1 MSKRA
6 FCAFLFCLFLI
17 ILPGNVY
24 SMDMKNIIAF
34 PVPFNPKIHNNIE
47 IGNKPATSVGPIDK
61 VKIEIYDINGDSV
74 FKRDYSSLNVY
85 WNGRNN
91 SGKIVRPGLYIIKVT
106 LENSATGA
114 YGKKIIRILVQG

>member
-1 MSKRA
+1 MSKKA
-6 FCAFLFCLFLI
+6 FCTFLFCLFLI
-17 ILPGNVY
+17 ILPVNVFPF
-24 SMDMKNIIAF
+24 DMKNIIAF
-34 PVPFNPKIHNNIE
+34 PVPFNPKIHDYLT
-47 IGNKPATSVGPIDK
+47 IGTKTPFAGNVDK

-91 SGKIVRPGLYIIKVT
+91 SGKIVRPGLYIIKIT
-106 LENSATGA
+106 LEYSGTGD

>member
-6 FCAFLFCLFLI
+6 FCTFLFCLILI
-17 ILPGNVY
+17 ILPANVY
-24 SMDMKNIIAF
+24 SFDMKTIIAF
-34 PVPFNPKIHNNIE
+34 PVPFNPKIHDYLT
-47 IGNKPATSVGPIDK
+47 IGTKTGSAGTMDK

-74 FKRDYSSLNVY
+74 FKRDYSSLNVN

-91 SGKIVRPGLYIIKVT
+91 NGKIVRPGLYIIKVT